1 MRELDAAAGSG
12 SKTTPTTSPYL
23 TSGGGAS
30 RRGAA
35 SLGLAFAAVAL
46 YATSTV

>member
-1 MRELDAAAGSG
+1 MRELDAATGSG

-23 TSGGGAS
+23 TSGSAS

-35 SLGLAFAAVAL
+35 SLVLAFAAVAL
-46 YATSTV
+46 YAISTV